1 MKHPFLVGGH
11 IYLRALERTDAAT
24 ILPWINDKR
33 VIGNLTI
40 FRPMSLAAEEAFID
54 AVNRSDTDIVFGV
67 CDRASDRLIG
77 VAGLQRID
85 HKNRHAMFGIFIGEA
100 RNRGRGLGTET
111 TALVVRYGFDTLN
124 LNRVWLQVYQDNKA
138 GIRAY
143 EKVGFKREGL
153 LRQDHFRKGRY
164 GNTVVMGVLRTE
176 REKGKGKRRK
186 P

>member
-1 MKHPFLVGGH
+1 MKHAFLAGDHV
-11 IYLRALERTDAAT
+11 YLRALERGDAAT
-24 ILPWINDKR
+24 ILPWINDR
-33 VIGNLTI
+33 QVIGNLTI

-67 CDRASDRLIG
+67 CDRASDRLMG

-85 HKNRHAMFGIFIGEA
+85 QKNRHAMFGIFIGEA

-111 TALVVRYGFDTLN
+111 TALIVAYAFDTLN
-124 LNRVWLQVYQDNKA
+124 LNRVWLHVYQDNKA

-143 EKVGFKREGL
+143 EKAGFKREGL

-164 GNTVVMGVLRTE
+164 GNTVAMGVV
-176 REKGKGKRRK
+176 RRDRK
-186 P
+186 KSPGRLD